1 MPSPL
6 QLRFAVRFTT
16 PLTTYPHAAF
26 DDDDDASA
34 GAPGVPPCCCAAAGV
49 AVPIVSVLNVISVI
63 NTDAAIMDEILRLP
77 SSSILNQPE
86 SRICIIYMD
95 ACTVL
100 NL

>member
-16 PLTTYPHAAF
+16 PLTTCPHAAF
-26 DDDDDASA
+26 DDDACA
-34 GAPGVPPCCCAAAGV
+34 APGVPPCCAAAGV